1 MDKVLWLSGEDV
13 AKTGVCQ
20 MEAAVKLVEHT
31 FQLFDRGDARIA
43 EESALR
49 IHGDGVDQACYAL
62 PAYVGGTCDVCGIKW
77 TAHGAFA
84 DIKEDVSR
92 IQAAVVLSRPD
103 RGTPL
108 AVMNGTRI
116 GAARTGAVTALAL
129 SSLAPEH
136 VGKVAICGAG
146 GQAVQQLQ
154 AVFHALPQAREVA
167 VWSRG
172 EVRARQLVCRFQQ
185 EAPMR
190 LYAASTVDA
199 AVEGADVIIGVTS
212 APEPYLTAL
221 EGRKSASLSLPCRHI
236 TR

>member
-20 MEAAVKLVEHT
+20 METAVKLVEHT
-31 FQLFDRGDARIA
+31 FQLFDRGEARIA

-62 PAYVGGTCDVCGIKW
+62 PAYVGGTCDVCGVKW

-108 AVMNGTRI
+108 AG
-116 GAARTGAVTALAL
+116 
-129 SSLAPEH
+129 
-136 VGKVAICGAG
+136 
-146 GQAVQQLQ
+146 
-154 AVFHALPQAREVA
+154 
-167 VWSRG
+167 
-172 EVRARQLVCRFQQ
+172 
-185 EAPMR
+185 
-190 LYAASTVDA
+190 
-199 AVEGADVIIGVTS
+199 
-212 APEPYLTAL
+212 
-221 EGRKSASLSLPCRHI
+221 
-236 TR
+236 